1 VVFATDTTQNLDTFM
16 RDVHEHDTNA
26 MKELFSDGHLIAIDN
41 GTDARILDYNID
53 EHAYQVRVFG
63 SNHPVWVIEE
73 VVSKK

>member
-41 GTDARILDYNID
+41 GTDARILDYK
-53 EHAYQVRVFG
+53 H
-63 SNHPVWVIEE
+63 
-73 VVSKK
+73 